1 MRHIFLLLFVI
12 LSFLNVG
19 WADDYQQWYLPEG
32 AIARLGKGGIIGK
45 IAFSPDSSMIAIPS
59 MIGIW
64 LYDAQTYKELALL
77 TGDTSGNDK
86 LKFSPDGTILVKVD
100 GWGGETIQLWDMSN
114 RADLGKQ
121 KVSLIEHRRDVPSIT
136 FSPDGKTL
144 ACICYDKTV
153 ALWNPHTGE
162 HKMTLKGHTNRIT
175 AIAFTPDSR
184 MLASASYN
192 GKVRLWDVKTG
203 KQVRILK
210 EDKQVVYAMAFSP
223 DSETL
228 ASSVN
233 QDILLWNVRTGQLRK
248 TITGYSD
255 LVHAVTFAPDGKTL
269 ITIENDG
276 ITLSV
281 RFATVKTI
289 VKILSSATLRR

>member
-86 LKFSPDGTILVKVD
+86 LKFSPD
-100 GWGGETIQLWDMSN
+100 
-114 RADLGKQ
+114 
-121 KVSLIEHRRDVPSIT
+121 
-136 FSPDGKTL
+136 
-144 ACICYDKTV
+144 
-153 ALWNPHTGE
+153 
-162 HKMTLKGHTNRIT
+162 
-175 AIAFTPDSR
+175 
-184 MLASASYN
+184 
-192 GKVRLWDVKTG
+192 
-203 KQVRILK
+203 
-210 EDKQVVYAMAFSP
+210 
-223 DSETL
+223 SETL

-269 ITIENDG
+269 ITIE
-276 ITLSV
+276 
-281 RFATVKTI
+281 
-289 VKILSSATLRR
+289 